1 MDAETI
7 KKAVKILEWLDRDYY
22 YAYVPTFPTGY
33 SIGFEEGKWWLTL
46 DGIRKVGET
55 TFSGPYE
62 TRDDAVY
69 AAQADY
75 EARIISA
82 LSPEF
87 LSALDTQSSRTGT
100 RFERLR
106 DAYIRGMSWRDA
118 NGSLEGGYKAACDYA
133 DYETSPITAAERNAL
148 STPNPGDA
156 DGWRGIE
163 EINVKEGERFYAAE
177 PDGDGWV
184 VGVAVWCKTPHV
196 PLYGFHFT
204 EGDPENWNMCKPT
217 LWQPLPAP
225 PASSIREGEGA

>member
-1 MDAETI
+1 MSLDAETI
-7 KKAVKILEWLDRDYY
+7 KKAINPLEWIKRNDGMFFAVAPPL
-22 YAYVPTFPTGY
+22 GMY
-33 SIGFEEGKWWLTL
+33 SIEDGRILVRLQGAVVANNLHTL
-46 DGIRKVGET
+46 DEAK
-55 TFSGPYE
+55 S
-62 TRDDAVY
+62 

-87 LSALDTQSSRTGT
+87 LSALDTQSSRTEAMRKALELADG
-100 RFERLR
+100 RL
-106 DAYIRGMSWRDA
+106 
-118 NGSLEGGYKAACDYA
+118 SLLLRVYPDDSDRCDHPVATKHVLAAVQSA
-133 DYETSPITAAERNAL
+133 LL

-156 DGWRGIE
+156 DGWRAIE
-163 EINVKEGERFYAAE
+163 EINVREGERFYAAE
-177 PDGDGWV
+177 PEGDGWV

-225 PASSIREGEGA
+225 PASSLREGDADA